1 MQSMQICHK
10 VNSTAH
16 ILVGFSDIS
25 RWVVLKNIAA
35 GVLQDIIGVED
46 YNQPSSWILVQSYK
60 WKND

>member
-1 MQSMQICHK
+1 MQICHK

-25 RWVVLKNIAA
+25 RWVVLKNIAT
-35 GVLQDIIGVED
+35 GLLQDIIGVED

>member
-1 MQSMQICHK
+1 MQICHK

>member
-1 MQSMQICHK
+1 MQICHK

-35 GVLQDIIGVED
+35 GLLQDIIGVED

>member
-1 MQSMQICHK
+1 MQICHE

-35 GVLQDIIGVED
+35 GMLQDIIGVED